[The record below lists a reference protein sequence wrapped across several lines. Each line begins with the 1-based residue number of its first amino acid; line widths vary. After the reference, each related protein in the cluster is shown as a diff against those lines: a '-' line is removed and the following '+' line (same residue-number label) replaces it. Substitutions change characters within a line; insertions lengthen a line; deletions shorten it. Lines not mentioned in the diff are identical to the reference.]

1 MKSLLAGVIDTDREG
16 KMGKEGKVRRGSKE
30 GYVWFSVTF
39 SGAPCS
45 LLLCCGGEKALHSW
59 PEMVMVARDSNSSGS
74 LGHGMR

>member
-1 MKSLLAGVIDTDREG
+1 
-16 KMGKEGKVRRGSKE
+16 
-30 GYVWFSVTF
+30 VTF